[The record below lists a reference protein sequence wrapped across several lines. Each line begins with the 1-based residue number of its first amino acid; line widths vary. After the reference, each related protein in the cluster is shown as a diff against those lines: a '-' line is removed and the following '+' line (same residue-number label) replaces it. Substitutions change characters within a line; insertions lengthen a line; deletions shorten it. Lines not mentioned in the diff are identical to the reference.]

1 MAFETT
7 RLYLAASAFVLA
19 WGIALLIGK
28 LAWQL
33 RLVQTPNERSSHS
46 QPTPSGGGVGIAVAG
61 FLGNLALLQGA
72 DSFAPI
78 AMGLTMLAAVLG
90 LLDDRFDLS
99 SRLRLVVHVFIVG
112 TLLAT
117 AGSLPPVPTP
127 LGELPSAL
135 LYGVALLAGI
145 WWINLF
151 NFMDGIDGIA
161 ASQAAFMFVGMALL
175 SDGVNADQ
183 TGWLA
188 WWSIVLA
195 CASAGFLVVNWAPA
209 RIFMGDA
216 GSNYL
221 AVAALA
227 IAAAFLARGILAYG
241 TILVLGAAFITDA
254 TITLVTRALRRDSI
268 MKAHRSHAYQKLA
281 RRWGRHSRVTLLYT
295 AFNVIWLLPIAYLIE
310 QDQPE
315 LLLVILA
322 YLPAIVFC
330 LWAKAGEPTEALV
343 SQG

>member
-19 WGIALLIGK
+19 WGIALLISK
-28 LAWQL
+28 LAWRL

-46 QPTPSGGGVGIAVAG
+46 QPTPSGGGIGIAVSG
-61 FLGNLALLQGA
+61 LIGSIALLPGT
-72 DSFAPI
+72 SGFAPL
-78 AMGLTMLAAVLG
+78 AVALTMLAALLG

-99 SRLRLVVHVFIVG
+99 SKLRLLAHILIVTAILATSG
-112 TLLAT
+112 ALPPIATPFGSFPSTLLY
-117 AGSLPPVPTP
+117 PI
-127 LGELPSAL
+127 
-135 LYGVALLAGI
+135 ALLAGV

-161 ASQAAFMFVGMALL
+161 ASQAAFMFLGMALL
-175 SDGVNADQ
+175 SDGVSAGS

-227 IAAAFLARGILAYG
+227 VAAGFIAGGALSYG
-241 TILVLGAAFITDA
+241 AVLVLGAAFITDA
-254 TITLVTRALRRDSI
+254 TITLLTRLYRRQPV
-268 MKAHRSHAYQKLA
+268 MQAHRNHAYQKLA
-281 RRWGRHSRVTLLYT
+281 RRWGKHSRVTLLYV
-295 AFNVIWLLPIAYLIE
+295 AFNVLWLLPIAYFIE
-310 QDQPE
+310 RGQPE
-315 LLLVILA
+315 LLLVGIA
-322 YLPAIVFC
+322 YLPAIAFC
-330 LWAKAGEPTEALV
+330 LWAKAGEQTEASLPR
-343 SQG
+343 G